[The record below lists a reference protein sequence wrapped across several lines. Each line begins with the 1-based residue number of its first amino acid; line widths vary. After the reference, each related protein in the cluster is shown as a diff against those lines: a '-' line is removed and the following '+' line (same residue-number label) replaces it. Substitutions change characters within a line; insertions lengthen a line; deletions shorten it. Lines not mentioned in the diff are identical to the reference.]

1 MNDDKIIESKLIDK
15 EINIKATLIGVR
27 ERQERLYKIREKK
40 KSEENYNNITIGVP
54 LLYNI
59 MKNQNIKLLDD
70 MNLAFK
76 DKLSFNTDLKKEFIK
91 PPYLTP
97 KITKH
102 KLTKVLNQT

>member
-1 MNDDKIIESKLIDK
+1 MNDDKVIESKLIDK

-102 KLTKVLNQT
+102 KLTKV

>member
-1 MNDDKIIESKLIDK
+1 MNDDKVIESKLIDK

-76 DKLSFNTDLKKEFIK
+76 DKLSFNTDLKKN
-91 PPYLTP
+91 L
-97 KITKH
+97 
-102 KLTKVLNQT
+102 LNHHI